1 MLWMFDFLAQ
11 NIYLFYGI
19 VLLTS
24 VLSASFGVGS
34 FILIP
39 LAAMVYGSKEAVGII
54 TLYFLFQNINK
65 IIVFQKHIVWN
76 VSFKMILW
84 SIPGAILGSFALG
97 FLPADLFNKVLAIF
111 ILAYIANDV
120 FEFVPKKHY
129 STHKIPLF
137 GMLYGFLSGLVGSG
151 NLVKGPLFTSM
162 GLLKESYIGT
172 YAITSF
178 FVNVPKI
185 LVYLFIGVIVGSTF
199 LKAIPFLVVSVVG
212 TWIGKHLLS
221 RISDH
226 IFYYI
231 VNIVFAISAVAL
243 LFGKSIG

>member
-1 MLWMFDFLAQ
+1 MWMLEFLAQ

-24 VLSASFGVGS
+24 ILSASFGVGS

-39 LAAMVYGSKEAVGII
+39 LAAIVYGSKEAVGII
-54 TLYFLFQNINK
+54 TLYFLFQNVNK
-65 IIVFQKHIVWN
+65 IIVFRKNIDSN

-97 FLPADLFNKVLAIF
+97 FLPVELFNKVLAVF

-120 FEFVPKKHY
+120 LGFVPKKYY
-129 STHKIPLF
+129 SVSMIPLF
-137 GMLYGFLSGLVGSG
+137 GTLYGFLSGFVGSG
-151 NLVKGPLFTSM
+151 NLVKGPLFTSL

-172 YAITSF
+172 YAVTSF

-185 LVYLFIGVIVGSTF
+185 VVYFAIGVIAGSTF
-199 LKAIPFLVVSVVG
+199 VKAIPFLFISIVG
-212 TWIGKHLLS
+212 TYIGKHFLS
-221 RISDH
+221 KVPNR
-226 IFYYI
+226 IFYY
-231 VNIVFAISAVAL
+231 VLNIVFAISAIAL
-243 LFGKSIG
+243 LFGQAI